1 MFGRGT
7 YPRVN
12 RQTGQSEHTL
22 SESLVESL
30 TTGAMGWLPPFQIK
44 FQQRLGFFKKHVPPQ
59 GSRIA
64 AQKWKWHQI

>member
-44 FQQRLGFFKKHVPPQ
+44 FQQRLGFFKKHVPL
-59 GSRIA
+59 
-64 AQKWKWHQI
+64 